1 VNFID
6 IAVLVVIGFSALIA
20 VSRGFIK
27 ELLSILGWIGAVVAT
42 ILLFPYAR
50 PVVRT
55 YIAEPLLADIAA
67 GVGIFVITIVLC
79 GILNQMIS
87 SRIRG
92 GSMGAVDRTL
102 GLVFGL
108 ARGAAIVCAAYI
120 LLAWGIKDRAEWPA
134 VVVEARTLPLVESGA
149 GYLQSLLPPGMREL
163 GETTLDQG
171 VKAIEQGQEL
181 NQQYQDLNQGGQSGA
196 DAGTHGS
203 PASEAANPGGQAAG
217 TGYNDAERNDLNRMI
232 QTTQ

>member
-50 PVVRT
+50 PIVRH

-67 GVGIFVITIVLC
+67 GVGIFVITIIIC

-108 ARGAAIVCAAYI
+108 ARGAVIVCAVYI
-120 LLAWGIKDRAEWPA
+120 LLDWGIKDRAEWPA
-134 VVVEARTLPLVESGA
+134 VVLEARTLPLVESGA
-149 GYLQSLLPPGMREL
+149 GYLESMLPPGMREL
-163 GETTLDQG
+163 GASTMDQG
-171 VKAIEQGQEL
+171 VKAIEQGKEL
-181 NQQYQDLNQGGQSGA
+181 NQEYNNLNQGGQSGA
-196 DAGTHGS
+196 DSGTHTS
-203 PASEAANPGGQAAG
+203 PAPGAVNPGGQASE

>member
-1 VNFID
+1 MNFID
-6 IAVLVVIGFSALIA
+6 IAVLVVMGFSALIA

-42 ILLFPYAR
+42 IFLFPYAR
-50 PVVRT
+50 PIVRT

-79 GILNQMIS
+79 GILNQIIS
-87 SRIRG
+87 GRIHG

-102 GLVFGL
+102 GLLFGL
-108 ARGAAIVCAAYI
+108 VRGAAIICAAYI

-134 VVVEARTLPLVESGA
+134 VVLEARTLPLVESGA
-149 GYLQSLLPPGMREL
+149 GYLQSLLPSEMREL
-163 GETTLDQG
+163 GESTMDQG

-181 NQQYQDLNQGGQSGA
+181 NQQYQNRNQGGQTGA
-196 DAGTHGS
+196 DSGGHTS
-203 PASEAANPGGQAAG
+203 PASGGANPDGQAAG